1 MVNSPARAVSLALFT
16 TLICAVSAQPQPNLP
31 PIARIN
37 NDGAPQIHGARVT
50 GATPGAAFL
59 FQVAATGDEPLLYQ
73 TNDLPPGLIL
83 DAKTG
88 VIRGALRYAGTTT
101 VRLRVS
107 NALGETTRNLT
118 IIGGRHLLART
129 PPMGWNSWNAY
140 GCGVTGARVRG
151 AADDLVKSGLAR
163 RGYQFVTIDDCWQG
177 ERGFDGVLHAN
188 GKFGDMKQLG
198 DDIHARGL
206 KFGIYSAP
214 SALTCAGFTGSF
226 GHEIQDAQTFANW
239 GVDYLKYDYCSYDE
253 VKKTPGRAGIIEPFA
268 LMRRALD
275 ASGRDIVYSISHYG
289 RDEDWTW
296 AGFTPVQANLWR
308 TTRDLKGHH
317 GSMARIGFGQD
328 GLYNWAAPGRWNDPD
343 MLYLHKLKPQEQL
356 TQMTQ
361 WSLLAAP
368 LFIGSD
374 ISQLSPFTIDIL
386 GNSEVIE
393 VDQDPLGIGARRVS
407 QVGATEVWARP
418 LWDGTVAVGLFNRG
432 KTAAKVGINWNEIGL
447 SGALPVRDLW
457 QQRDLGSS
465 ENYATEVQPH
475 GAVLVKVGAPDARL
489 CAELDEIVRAK
500 RQIHHKKSIAPN
512 RRCFFGSTKLKFR
525 CVRRAC
531 G

>member
-1 MVNSPARAVSLALFT
+1 MPDFPARAVALALFT
-16 TLICAVSAQPQPNLP
+16 TLICVGEAQSQPNFP
-31 PIARIN
+31 PVARVKD
-37 NDGAPQIHGARVT
+37 DGAPQIHSARVV

-88 VIRGALRYAGTTT
+88 VIRGALRYAGATM
-101 VRLRVS
+101 VKVRVS
-107 NALGETTRNLT
+107 NALGEATRNLT
-118 IIGGRHLLART
+118 ILGGRHLLAQT

-140 GCGVTGARVRG
+140 GCGVTGARVRA

-163 RGYQFVTIDDCWQG
+163 RGYQYVTVDDCWQG
-177 ERGFDGVLHAN
+177 ERGFDGVLRAN
-188 GKFGDMKQLG
+188 GKFGDMKKLG

-214 SALTCAGFTGSF
+214 SPLTCAGFTGSF
-226 GHEIQDAQTFANW
+226 GHEIQDVQTFAKW

-253 VKKTPGRAGIIEPFA
+253 VKQTPGRAGIIEPFA

-296 AGFTPVQANLWR
+296 AGFAPVQANLWR

-317 GSMARIGFGQD
+317 GSMARIAFGQD

-343 MLYLHKLKPQEQL
+343 MLYLHKLKPQEQI

-374 ISQLSPFTIDIL
+374 ISQLSPFTLDVL

-407 QVGATEVWARP
+407 QVGETEVWARP
-418 LWDGTVAVGLFNRG
+418 LWDGTVAVALFNRG
-432 KTAAKVGINWNEIGL
+432 KTAEKVGVNWSEIGL

-457 QQRDLGSS
+457 RQRDLGAS
-465 ENYATEVQPH
+465 ENYTTEVQPH
-475 GAVLVKVGAPDARL
+475 GAVLVKVGAP
-489 CAELDEIVRAK
+489 RASDYVPSWMG
-500 RQIHHKKSIAPN
+500 ISV
-512 RRCFFGSTKLKFR
+512 G
-525 CVRRAC
+525 
-531 G
+531 

>member
-1 MVNSPARAVSLALFT
+1 MVNFPTRAVSLALFT
-16 TLICAVSAQPQPNLP
+16 TLIGAVSAQSQPNLP
-31 PIARIN
+31 SIAHLR
-37 NDGAPQIHGARVT
+37 NDGAPQIHSARVV
-50 GATPGAAFL
+50 GATPGAPFL
-59 FQVAATGDEPLLYQ
+59 FGVAATGDEPLLYQ
-73 TNDLPPGLIL
+73 TQDLPPGLIL

-88 VIRGALRYAGTTT
+88 VIRGTLLYAGATT

-118 IIGGRHLLART
+118 IIGGRHLLAQT

-140 GCGVTGARVRG
+140 GCGVTGARVRA

-163 RGYQFVTIDDCWQG
+163 RGYGFVTVDDCWQG
-177 ERGFDGVLHAN
+177 ARGSDGVLRAN
-188 GKFGDMKQLG
+188 NKFGDMKELG

-226 GHEIQDAQTFANW
+226 GHEIGDAQTFANW
-239 GVDYLKYDYCSYDE
+239 GVDYLKYDYCSYDK
-253 VKKTPGRAGIIEPFA
+253 VKRTPGRAGIIEPFA

-296 AGFTPVQANLWR
+296 AGFAPVQANLWR
-308 TTRDLKGHH
+308 TSRDLKGNYN
-317 GSMARIGFGQD
+317 SMARIGFGQN
-328 GLYNWAAPGRWNDPD
+328 GLYNYAASGRWNDPD

-356 TQMTQ
+356 TQMTL

-374 ISQLSPFTIDIL
+374 ISQLSPFTLDVL

-407 QVGATEVWARP
+407 KVGETEVWARP

-432 KTAAKVGINWNEIGL
+432 KNATKVEVNWNEIGL
-447 SGALPVRDLW
+447 SGQQPVRDLW
-457 QQRDLGSS
+457 RQRDLGAV
-465 ENYATEVQPH
+465 ENYATQVPSH
-475 GAVLVKVGAPDARL
+475 GAILVKVGTPNAGDYVPNWMESPD
-489 CAELDEIVRAK
+489 
-500 RQIHHKKSIAPN
+500 N
-512 RRCFFGSTKLKFR
+512 
-525 CVRRAC
+525 
-531 G
+531 